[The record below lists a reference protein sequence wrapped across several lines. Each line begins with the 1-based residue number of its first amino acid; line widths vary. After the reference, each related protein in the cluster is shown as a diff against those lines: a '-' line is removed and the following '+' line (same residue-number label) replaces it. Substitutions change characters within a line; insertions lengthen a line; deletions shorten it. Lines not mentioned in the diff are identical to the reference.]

1 MVRASRVA
9 GLALLCGLCGATAA
23 RSAETYNYTVRHPSF
38 GAIGTY
44 TDRVDRSGGDVRIE
58 TTVHVAV
65 RALGIVVHREDAER
79 TEIWHDGRLAAFH
92 GVTTTNGT
100 RVEIQG
106 AAQPD
111 GFVVSS
117 PGGTAVA
124 PLDIVPSDPWQAS
137 RGGSGGETHDGVM
150 MSTRTGRF
158 EPVQVAGGAPERIT
172 VDGFEVPVRHYTIA
186 TDKRQDVWVDA
197 RGIPIVFRSVEN
209 GTPIDF
215 VLSRERVAA
224 LAALAP

>member
-1 MVRASRVA
+1 MARCFRIA

-23 RSAETYNYTVRHPSF
+23 RGAETYSYTVRHPSF
-38 GAIGTY
+38 GEIGTY
-44 TDRVDRSGGDVRIE
+44 TDRVDRSGDDLRIE

-65 RALGIVVHREDAER
+65 RVLGIVLHREDAER
-79 TEIWHDGRLAAFH
+79 IEIWHDGRLAAFH

-106 AAQPD
+106 AAQRD
-111 GFVVSS
+111 GFVVAS
-117 PGGTAVA
+117 PGGVAVG

-137 RGGSGGETHDGVM
+137 RGGSGAGCDGVM
-150 MSTRTGRF
+150 MSTRTGRL
-158 EPVQVAGGAPERIT
+158 EPVQVTGGASERIS
-172 VDGFEVPVRHYTIA
+172 VDGVEIPVRHFTIA
-186 TDKRQDVWVDA
+186 SDKRQDVWVDA
-197 RGIPIVFRSVEN
+197 RGVPITFRSIEN

-224 LAALAP
+224 LAALGQ

>member
-1 MVRASRVA
+1 MVRSSGVA
-9 GLALLCGLCGATAA
+9 GLALLCGLYGTTAA
-23 RSAETYNYTVRHPSF
+23 CGAETYSYTVRHPSF
-38 GAIGTY
+38 GEIGTY

-65 RALGIVVHREDAER
+65 RALGLVLHREDAER
-79 TEIWHDGRLAAFH
+79 TEIWHDGRLAEFH

-106 AAQPD
+106 AAQRD

-117 PGGTAVA
+117 PGGIAVA

-137 RGGSGGETHDGVM
+137 RGGSAAGCDGVM

-158 EPVQVAGGAPERIT
+158 EPVQVTGGATERIS
-172 VDGFEVPVRHYTIA
+172 VDGLEIPVRHYIIA
-186 TDKRQDVWVDA
+186 TDKQQDVWVDR
-197 RGIPIVFRSVEN
+197 RGIPIAFRSMEN

-215 VLSRERVAA
+215 QLSRERVAE
-224 LAALAP
+224 LAALTP